1 MAPTFSPDHL
11 LAGRYRIVH
20 LLGVGQTAEVYEAED
35 ASLQRRVAVKV
46 LLPALAQHEDIRRAF
61 RDRIIR
67 ASTLSHPHLARVFDG
82 GQESGA
88 IFMISEYLGGGSLE
102 DVLRSGRH
110 LSVNDGA
117 RLGRDVAS
125 ALADLHEHGFVLGN
139 LSPSKLIFDDDG
151 RVRVSDV
158 ALAGLAGAYRERM
171 TLDDAR
177 YLSPEQAVGEAA
189 GPESDVYALALILFE
204 AVTGSAAYEGS
215 TPEAI
220 LRARLD
226 APLPV
231 RLELGTLDMVLA
243 QAAVPDP
250 RLRLDAAQF
259 SGRLGAVVG
268 DASPLI
274 VHPGAEE
281 PLLAQFEPLKPR
293 SSIGFTAPSTEQ
305 VTGSS
310 AIIAAGAFPR
320 APRGQVTSTPGV
332 RSPLGRTPRFERPSY
347 DLPRTER
354 RQWGF
359 LVAAIVIIVL
369 AIVAGVLW
377 KEGFFK
383 KSYAVPNLVGMTTKQ
398 ASSAIASDGYTLSI
412 TDSYSPK
419 VAANDIITQT
429 PIAGAKEKSGGV
441 IDVQVSKGPA
451 LAAMPTHLVGES
463 CTTAEA
469 QLTALHVK
477 STCPAGDR
485 IYSSATTVNRVA
497 RVLYHGALNP
507 IGVPRGATVIL
518 ERSKGP
524 KPSTTTTTTTTAP
537 ATTTTS
543 PTTTTTTTTT
553 TPPSEA
559 ARAVPNV
566 VGDDYAQTVAAMKA
580 AVLYFTTEGPGAGTT
595 TWTKVVSE
603 DPIAGTKVA
612 YKSTVILHVQ

>member
-20 LLGVGQTAEVYEAED
+20 LLGVGQTAEIYEAD
-35 ASLQRRVAVKV
+35 DVSLQRRVAVKV
-46 LLPALAQHEDIRRAF
+46 LLPGLAQHEDIRRAF

-110 LSVNDGA
+110 LSIDDGA

-125 ALADLHEHGFVLGN
+125 ALGYAHEHGFVLGN

-158 ALAGLAGAYRERM
+158 ALAGLASAYRERM

-259 SGRLGAVVG
+259 SARLGAVVG

-293 SSIGFTAPSTEQ
+293 SSIGFSAPSAEQ
-305 VTGSS
+305 VTGASP
-310 AIIAAGAFPR
+310 IVAAGSFPR
-320 APRGQVTSTPGV
+320 APRGQVSSSPTV
-332 RSPLGRTPRFERPSY
+332 RTPLGRTPRFERPSY

-354 RQWGF
+354 RRWGF
-359 LVAAIVIIVL
+359 LVAAIVIVVL
-369 AIVAGVLW
+369 AIVAGALW

-383 KSYAVPNLVGMTTKQ
+383 STNTVPNLVGKTTAQ
-398 ASSAIASDGYTLSI
+398 ASSAITSDGYTLQI
-412 TDSYSPK
+412 ADAYSPT
-419 VAANDIITQT
+419 VAVNDIISQS
-429 PIAGAKEKSGGV
+429 PVAGAKEKSGTV
-441 IDVQVSKGPA
+441 IEVQVSKGPA
-451 LAAMPTHLVGES
+451 VATLPKHLVGES
-463 CTTAEA
+463 CTTAA
-469 QLTALHVK
+469 TQLTAIHVK

-485 IYSSATTVNRVA
+485 IYSNVTSANRIA
-497 RVLYHGALNP
+497 RVLYKGTANP
-507 IGVPRGATVIL
+507 LAVPRGATVIL

-524 KPSTTTTTTTTAP
+524 HVATTTTTTPPAATTTTTTTTTAP
-537 ATTTTS
+537 ANQG
-543 PTTTTTTTTT
+543 P
-553 TPPSEA
+553 
-559 ARAVPNV
+559 RAVPNV
-566 VGDDYAQTVAAMKA
+566 VGDDYAQATAAMHK

-612 YKSTVILHVQ
+612 YKSTIILHVQ